1 MQPSRYHIAL
11 RILHWLTA
19 VMLLVALVMGTLV
32 LDKTPNTSPEKMDAL
47 RGHMVFGGL
56 ILVLTL
62 IRLVVRLR
70 TEHPAPVVT
79 GMAFADRLAVC
90 PGDRDGCQRHWNL
103 HPRRPAGHCV
113 WWTGCIADRFQE
125 LSPAVGPR
133 HCCQA
138 IDAGHCVACWG
149 RAVPPTGAQGPFAFP
164 HGVWEING
172 LPRRLSFFPEAA

>member
-79 GMAFADRLAVC
+79 GMAFADRLAPLV
-90 PGDRDGCQRHWNL
+90 HWGL
-103 HPRRPAGHCV
+103 YALVIVMAASGI
-113 WWTGCIADRFQE
+113 GISILA
-125 LSPAVGPR
+125 
-133 HCCQA
+133 
-138 IDAGHCVACWG
+138 
-149 RAVPPTGAQGPFAFP
+149 
-164 HGVWEING
+164 G
-172 LPRRLSFFPEAA
+172 LPDIVFGGQGALPTDFKNFPPRLVHVIVAKLLMLAIALHVGAALFHQLVRKDRLLSRMGFGK